1 MKAVILAGGL
11 GRRMGRHAGPAPKPM
26 LPLGGRPILEHLVGW
41 ARGAG
46 MRDIVICVSH
56 RREAIEG
63 HFGDGSGHGVRIEY
77 AATPRPME
85 TAGQLYSAR
94 ALLGS
99 TFVCMYG
106 DSVFGHSLRAMVARH
121 AQTRSVLTIA
131 TRAHEV
137 RLPYGVITSTRAG
150 RVRSWEEKP
159 AVSAAIN
166 IGCYVAEPR
175 LLSLIPP
182 RRASGMDEAARRAI
196 SRGMRVTEYRT
207 RGRFVD
213 VGDAASYEAAL
224 RAHGGGRA
232 R

>member
-1 MKAVILAGGL
+1 VKAVILAGGL

>member
-1 MKAVILAGGL
+1 
-11 GRRMGRHAGPAPKPM
+11 MGRHARSTPKPM
-26 LPLGGRPILEHLVGW
+26 LPLGGRPVLEHLVGW

-56 RREAIEG
+56 LRGAIEG

-94 ALLGS
+94 ALLDS

-106 DSVFGHSLRAMVARH
+106 DSVFGHSLRAMVAQHER
-121 AQTRSVLTIA
+121 TRSVLTIA
-131 TRAHEV
+131 TRAHGV
-137 RLPYGVITSTRAG
+137 RLPYGVISSTRAG

-159 AVSAAIN
+159 VIASAVN
-166 IGCYVAEPR
+166 IGCYVVEPR
-175 LLSLIPP
+175 FLSLIPP
-182 RRASGMDEAARRAI
+182 RRASGMDRAARLAI
-196 SRGMRVTEYRT
+196 SRGMRVGEYRT
-207 RGRFVD
+207 RGEFVD
-213 VGDAASYEAAL
+213 IGDAASYEAAL
-224 RAHGGGRA
+224 RRHGGRA

>member
-1 MKAVILAGGL
+1 VKAVILAGGL

-213 VGDAASYEAAL
+213 VGDAASYEDAL
-224 RAHGGGRA
+224 REHGGGRA

>member
-1 MKAVILAGGL
+1 
-11 GRRMGRHAGPAPKPM
+11 
-26 LPLGGRPILEHLVGW
+26 
-41 ARGAG
+41 

-213 VGDAASYEAAL
+213 VGDAASYEDAL

>member
-1 MKAVILAGGL
+1 VKAVILAGGL

-77 AATPRPME
+77 AATPKPME

-213 VGDAASYEAAL
+213 VGDAASYEDAL

>member
-1 MKAVILAGGL
+1 MILAGGL
-11 GRRMGRHAGPAPKPM
+11 GRRMGRHAGSTPKPM
-26 LPLGGRPILEHLVGW
+26 LPLGGRPILEHLVAW

-56 RREAIEG
+56 LRGAIEG
-63 HFGDGSGHGVRIEY
+63 HFGDGSAHGVRIEY
-77 AATPRPME
+77 ASTPRPME

-94 ALLGS
+94 ALLDS

-106 DSVFGHSLRAMVARH
+106 DSVFGHSLRAMAARH
-121 AQTRSVLTIA
+121 ARTRSAMTIA
-131 TRAHEV
+131 TRVHEA

-159 AVSAAIN
+159 VISSAIN
-166 IGCYVAEPR
+166 IGCYVMEPR
-175 LLSLIPP
+175 VLSLIPP
-182 RRASGMDEAARRAI
+182 RRASGMDEAARLAI

-224 RAHGGGRA
+224 RALGGPR